1 MPRLPR
7 LQLSSIWQQRS
18 FRNLWLGTTVSAFG
32 SEISGIAI
40 PLTAVLLLGA
50 TSAQMGVLRAVGTC
64 PALLFGFVAG
74 VWIDRLRRRPILIVA
89 DIGRALL
96 LAMLPLAAIFDSL
109 HLPLLYLIA
118 FTTGTL
124 TIFFDI
130 AYLSFVPSL
139 VRNDDL
145 LEARHGAE
153 EGGAAEDRRSQP
165 QPARAA
171 PFQQPVDREAA
182 RARRQEAAGQRE

>member
-1 MPRLPR
+1 MPRSPF

-18 FRNLWLGTTVSAFG
+18 FRNLWLGTTISAFG
-32 SEISGIAI
+32 SEISGVAI

-50 TSAQMGVLRAVGTC
+50 TSAQMGVLRAAGTC

-89 DIGRALL
+89 DIGRAVL
-96 LAMLPLAAIFDSL
+96 LAVLPLAAIFGVL

-118 FTTGTL
+118 FATGTL

-130 AYLSFVPSL
+130 AYL
-139 VRNDDL
+139 
-145 LEARHGAE
+145 
-153 EGGAAEDRRSQP
+153 
-165 QPARAA
+165 
-171 PFQQPVDREAA
+171 
-182 RARRQEAAGQRE
+182 